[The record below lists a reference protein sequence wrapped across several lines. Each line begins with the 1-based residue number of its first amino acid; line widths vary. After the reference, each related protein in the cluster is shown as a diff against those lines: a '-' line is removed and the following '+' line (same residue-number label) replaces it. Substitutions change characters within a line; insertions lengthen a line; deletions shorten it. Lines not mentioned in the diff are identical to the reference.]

1 MTTARFDYSTTPPA
15 YVWLNGRLV
24 RWSEA
29 AVPVTAMG
37 ASGGLAVFEGI
48 KAYWNRDQQQL
59 HIFRLDVHLKRLFDS
74 MKIVRMAPAHSPSD
88 LAAAALEMLRA
99 NDIREDTYL
108 RPVAFYDGVKL
119 PSFRY
124 TVGAPPDI
132 CLSTLAFHTHLLQHK
147 TKACA
152 VSSWTR
158 LSDNQSPPRVKVMSN
173 YQNNRLAFIEAHV
186 DGYDDAILLD
196 ERGKVTE
203 ATGACLFMVRDGVV
217 ATPSISHGILESVT
231 RDAVIHLCREVLGL
245 TVLERE
251 IDRTELYVCEEVFLC
266 GTGEEVTAVT
276 SVDRLPV
283 GDGQP
288 GVVFRLVE
296 SIYHDLVRGI
306 DPRYPEWRTAV
317 YPPAP

>member
-1 MTTARFDYSTTPPA
+1 MTARFDYSIAPPA
-15 YVWLNGRLV
+15 YVWLNGTLV
-24 RWSEA
+24 PWSEA
-29 AVPVTAMG
+29 TVPVTAIG

-48 KAYWNRDQQQL
+48 KAYWNEDEQQL
-59 HIFRLDVHLKRLFDS
+59 YLVQLDAHLKRLYDS
-74 MKIVRMAPAHSPSD
+74 MKIVRMAPVYRPQE
-88 LAAAALEMLRA
+88 LADAALDLLRA

-124 TVGAPPDI
+124 TVGAPPDT

-147 TKACA
+147 AKAVT

-173 YQNNRLAFIEAHV
+173 YQNNRLAFVEAHV

-203 ATGACLFMVRDGVV
+203 ATGACLFLVRDGVV

-231 RDAVIHLCREVLGL
+231 RDTVIRLCRAVLGL
-245 TVLERE
+245 TVQERE
-251 IDRTELYVCEEVFLC
+251 IDRTELYLGEEIFLC

-288 GVVFRLVE
+288 GHVFLQVE
-296 SIYHDLVRGI
+296 KLYHDLVRGI
-306 DPRYPEWRTAV
+306 DGRYPQWRTAV
-317 YPPAP
+317 YPPQR